1 MVRDGSQ
8 RRDGTGR
15 KEDSGKRVTNRNST
29 EGGVTYLRS
38 PGACREVPDA
48 PMGLKEQANKRN
60 RDRSRAGISRG
71 RGGSSGRDPRV
82 AWSRDDKQEKQS
94 KF

>member
-8 RRDGTGR
+8 WRDDTGR
-15 KEDSGKRVTNRNST
+15 KEDLGKRVTNRNST
-29 EGGVTYLRS
+29 EGGVQYLRS

-48 PMGLKEQANKRN
+48 PMGLKEKANQRN

-71 RGGSSGRDPRV
+71 RGGSSRRDLRV
-82 AWSRDDKQEKQS
+82 AWSRDDRQERQS